1 VGPVG
6 TSAAE
11 FLLDELRHVRL
22 SMKLNQDDFGK
33 LINYSGSHVSA
44 VEIGTRPPKE
54 DYLAAIDK
62 RLDTGGLFIR
72 LLKKVIDSDNEPPW
86 LRKVINVE
94 QQATSLRWFEL
105 AWVPGLLQTEP
116 YARAIFAADG
126 RLTSEEVEVRVA
138 ARMKRQERLSGEAPP
153 QLVAVLDE
161 AVLHR
166 AIGGSAV
173 MREQL
178 FHLVRVNEE
187 RRRTRI
193 HIVPSSVGAY
203 PGLGGPFIIATLP
216 GREEVVFLDN
226 RLQGQMVERP
236 DDLAEVRNHWEDT
249 LAEALTLSQSTE
261 LLSKVAKTWT

>member
-1 VGPVG
+1 MG

-11 FLLDELRHVRL
+11 FLLDELRHLRL

-54 DYLAAIDK
+54 DYLTAVDK
-62 RLDTGGLFIR
+62 RFNTGGLFMR
-72 LLKKVIDSDNEPPW
+72 MLKRVIESDSAPPW

-94 QQATSLRWFEL
+94 QQATFLRWFEL
-105 AWVPGLLQTEP
+105 AWVPGLLQTDA

-126 RLTSEEVEVRVA
+126 RLSAEEVETRVA
-138 ARMKRQERLSGEAPP
+138 ARMKRQERLSGDTPP

-166 AIGGSAV
+166 AVGGSAV

-178 FHLVRVNEE
+178 FHLVRLNEA

-193 HIVPSSVGAY
+193 HVVPSNVGAY

-216 GREEVVFLDN
+216 GRDEVVFLDN

-236 DDLAEVRNHWEDT
+236 DDVAEVRDHWEDT

-261 LLSKVAKTWT
+261 LLSKVAKTWI

>member
-1 VGPVG
+1 MG

-22 SMKLNQDDFGK
+22 SAKLNQDDFGK
-33 LINYSGSHVSA
+33 LINFSGSHVSA
-44 VEIGTRPPKE
+44 VELGNRPPKE
-54 DYLAAIDK
+54 DYLGAID
-62 RLDTGGLFIR
+62 RRFNTGGLFVR
-72 LLKKVIDSDNEPPW
+72 LLKKVIKSDSQPPW

-94 QQATSLRWFEL
+94 QQATFLRWFEL
-105 AWVPGLLQTEP
+105 AWVPGLLQTES

-126 RLTSEEVEVRVA
+126 RLTAEEVETRVA
-138 ARMKRQERLSGEAPP
+138 ARTKRQERLSGDAPP

-161 AVLHR
+161 AALHR
-166 AIGGSAV
+166 AVGGSAV

-178 FHLVRVNEE
+178 FHLVRLNEE
-187 RRRTRI
+187 HRRTRI
-193 HIVPSSVGAY
+193 HVVPSSVGAY
-203 PGLGGPFIIATLP
+203 PGLAGPFIIATLS

-236 DDLAEVRNHWEDT
+236 DDVAEVRNHWEDT
-249 LAEALTLSQSTE
+249 LAEALTLVQSTE

>member
-1 VGPVG
+1 VG

-11 FLLDELRHVRL
+11 FLLDELRHIRL

-44 VEIGTRPPKE
+44 VEVGTRPPKE

-62 RLDTGGLFIR
+62 RFNTGGLFVR
-72 LLKKVIDSDNEPPW
+72 LFKKVIESDTAPPW

-94 QQATSLRWFEL
+94 QQATFLRWFEL
-105 AWVPGLLQTEP
+105 AWVPGLLQTEA
-116 YARAIFAADG
+116 YARAIFATDG
-126 RLTSEEVEVRVA
+126 RLAVEEIEVRVA
-138 ARMKRQERLSGEAPP
+138 ARLKRQERLFGEAPP

-166 AIGGSAV
+166 AVGGAAV

-178 FHLVRVNEE
+178 FHLVRLNEE
-187 RRRTRI
+187 HHRTRI
-193 HIVPSSVGAY
+193 HVVPSIVGAY
-203 PGLGGPFIIATLP
+203 PGLAGPFIIATLP
-216 GREEVVFLDN
+216 EREEVVFLDN

-236 DDLAEVRNHWEDT
+236 DDVAEVRNHWEDT
-249 LAEALTLSQSTE
+249 LAEALTLAQSTE